1 MNRQDFSSSAQV
13 RDFVAWAGTFECD
26 ADGHL
31 VPSGRG
37 ALSTLAVTLAV
48 PKSAKVPIEVCGR
61 SPIGEL
67 VRWYSWRANGM
78 ATGDFAETR
87 ATITGLTQAIRGAR
101 TRESAVAAIE
111 RILWWGGN
119 RNSAVGALP
128 FLLARP
134 DLVGYLD
141 QVKAALSLEQAVA
154 APDGLTVVLGMNSML
169 TKVHA
174 FNSEDGLPIYDSRV
188 AGAIATLVES
198 WRQAR
203 GFEGQPL
210 PAALSFPAV
219 GGGGERRRVR
229 SRFPG
234 CIAPPALYY
243 GGKSQSTDVV
253 LRSARVWASAKVRL
267 GWLLAELLVKPTP
280 EGMRSLEACLFMAG
294 YDCTNINR

>member
-1 MNRQDFSSSAQV
+1 MNRQEFSSNAQV

-31 VPSGRG
+31 VPSSGG
-37 ALSTLAVTLAV
+37 ALSTLAVALDI
-48 PKSAKVPIEVCGR
+48 PKSAKVPVAVSRR

-67 VRWYSWRANGM
+67 TRWYSWRANGM

-87 ATITGLTQAIRGAR
+87 ATVAGLTQAIRGAR

-134 DLVGYLD
+134 DLVAYLD
-141 QVKAALSLEQAVA
+141 QVKVALNLEQSVA
-154 APDGLTVVLGMNSML
+154 TPDGLSSVLGMNSML

-188 AGAIATLVES
+188 AGAVATLVES
-198 WRQAR
+198 WRRAS

-210 PAALSFPAV
+210 PAVLSFPEV
-219 GGGGERRRVR
+219 GGGGERRGVR

-234 CIAPPALYY
+234 CITPPALYY
-243 GGKSQSTDVV
+243 GGKSQSTEVA
-253 LRSARVWASAKVRL
+253 LRNARVWASAKVRL
-267 GWLLAELLVKPTP
+267 GWLLSELLVKPSP
-280 EGMRSLEACLFMAG
+280 DGMRSLEACLFMAG
-294 YDCTNINR
+294 YDCAGINR